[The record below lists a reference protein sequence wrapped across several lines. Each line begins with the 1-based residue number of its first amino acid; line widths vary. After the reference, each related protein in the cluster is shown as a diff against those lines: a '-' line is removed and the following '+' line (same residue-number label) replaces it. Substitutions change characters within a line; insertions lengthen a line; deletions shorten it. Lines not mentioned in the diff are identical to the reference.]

1 MRAYIIRRLLL
12 MIPTLFLVT
21 IIVFGTVRF
30 VPGNVI
36 ELMVAEMSE
45 DAGTGV
51 EVTAQVI
58 RHRLGLDVPI
68 HVQYGRW
75 VGKALRGDLGL
86 SLWTD
91 QPVATELR
99 NRLPVSFELGLLA
112 IIIGVIIALPVG
124 VYSAIRQDTGGDY
137 VGRLVA
143 ILGLSIPNFWLGT
156 MIIVYPSIWWDWS
169 PSVQYIPLAE
179 DPIGNLQMFI
189 IPALVMGTAYS
200 AAIMRM
206 TRTMMLEVLRQ
217 DYIRT
222 AWAKGL
228 RERTVVIRHAMK
240 NALIPVVTQIGM
252 RIPVLVAGA
261 VITEQIFCL
270 PGIGMLLVD
279 SISKR
284 DYPIISGINL
294 MVASF
299 ILIVNLLVDLTYAYL
314 DPRVHYR

>member
-1 MRAYIIRRLLL
+1 